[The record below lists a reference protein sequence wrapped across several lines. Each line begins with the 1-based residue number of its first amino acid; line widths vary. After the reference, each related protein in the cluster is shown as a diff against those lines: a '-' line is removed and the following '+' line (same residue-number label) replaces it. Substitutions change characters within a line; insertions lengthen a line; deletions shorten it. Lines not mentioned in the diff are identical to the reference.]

1 MSGDAPAT
9 YRVQESVA
17 WLTMNRPEKQNAL
30 NAALR
35 SALWD
40 GIRRFN
46 DDDDA
51 KVLVLTGAG
60 DAAFSAGGDLVEM
73 AQTGMTLPP
82 ADYLPHIG
90 RNINVEKPVIAAVNG
105 AALGGGFM
113 LAQMCDLC
121 IAADTA
127 TFGITE
133 ARWGRGAP
141 WAAPLAW
148 LIPPRAAMQIL
159 LTGEP
164 ISAQRA
170 YELGLVN
177 EVVTPHDLRLA
188 AATLAG
194 RIAGNAPLTVRAAKA
209 MVYATASLSLAEAFD
224 DAEKHFASAYQSQD
238 AQEGPRA
245 FRERRTPRWQGR

>member
-1 MSGDAPAT
+1 VSEEAPAT
-9 YRVQESVA
+9 YELRDSVA
-17 WLTMNRPEKQNAL
+17 WLIMDRPDKRNAL

-46 DDDDA
+46 EDDDA
-51 KVLVLTGAG
+51 AVLVLTGAG
-60 DAAFSAGGDLVEM
+60 SAAFSAGGDLAEM
-73 AQTGMTLPP
+73 VQTSMAVPP
-82 ADYLPHIG
+82 DDYLPQIG
-90 RNINVEKPVIAAVNG
+90 RNITVEKPVIAAVNG
-105 AALGGGFM
+105 VAFGGGFM

-121 IAADTA
+121 VAATNA

-148 LIPPRAAMQIL
+148 LVPPRAAMQIL

-164 ISAQRA
+164 VTAQRA

-177 EVVTPHDLRLA
+177 EVVAPENLRARTA
-188 AATLAG
+188 AIAG
-194 RIAGNAPLTVRAAKA
+194 RIARNAPLTVLAAKA
-209 MVYATASLSLAEAFD
+209 MVLASAGLSLAGGFAEA
-224 DAEKHFASAYQSQD
+224 EQLFAKAYESED

-245 FRERRTPRWQGR
+245 FRERREPNWQGR